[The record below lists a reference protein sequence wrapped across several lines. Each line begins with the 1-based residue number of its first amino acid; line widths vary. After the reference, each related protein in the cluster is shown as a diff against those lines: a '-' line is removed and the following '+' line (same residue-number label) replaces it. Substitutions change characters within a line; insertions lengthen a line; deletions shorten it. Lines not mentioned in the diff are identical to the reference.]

1 MRLLLAG
8 ALCAVALAAPAPA
21 SAGLLPDLSTL
32 PGLDRHTP
40 ASGCPFG
47 FVVLPGDVC
56 PTSLLLPPDEA
67 ERDAAERPRPPGGPV
82 RTKPAPYS
90 AHSMIYACCTP
101 SAQMEKAF
109 AAARAAGAGYI
120 RLDVNLRGIFTVRKG
135 EPRRSD
141 WAGVDQVAVLARA
154 YRLPVLAVLTHV
166 PDHIAKCNADHTN
179 SCPADDLESYGR
191 YAGLIAKRLEG
202 VATYFEIGNEPDGGW
217 AFRGSPAEY
226 ARMLDAA
233 FRHIRASVPSARIVL
248 GGLMYQNTAWVSQM
262 LATPGVSA
270 IRKFSVANV
279 HLRGRAKHMPIFVK
293 RWRRYF
299 ADRGF
304 RGQLWV
310 TEHGYPANR
319 LFQYDPAFRGG
330 EAAQAAY
337 LSRSLPALRKAG
349 ASQVFVRLR
358 ESWPTEF
365 LGEYASEGVISLSQ
379 RAPYSVR
386 RKPAFA
392 KVVALSHRW
401 RKAQSLIALRRKHL
415 RAARR
420 ASKAGKR
427 AKSRRHRRLARR
439 YAKRLKRLGEY

>member
-1 MRLLLAG
+1 MTRRSARG
-8 ALCAVALAAPAPA
+8 RPA
-21 SAGLLPDLSTL
+21 
-32 PGLDRHTP
+32 
-40 ASGCPFG
+40 
-47 FVVLPGDVC
+47 
-56 PTSLLLPPDEA
+56 
-67 ERDAAERPRPPGGPV
+67 GPV

-101 SAQMEKAF
+101 AAQMEQAF

-141 WAGVDQVAVLARA
+141 WDGVDRVAVLARA

-166 PDHIAKCNADHTN
+166 PDHIAKCNADHAN
-179 SCPADDLESYGR
+179 SCPAEDNESYGR

-226 ARMLDAA
+226 AHMLDAA
-233 FRHIRASVPSARIVL
+233 YRHIRASVPGSRIVL

-270 IRKFSVANV
+270 IRKFAVANV

-310 TEHGYPANR
+310 TEHGYPGNR

-349 ASQVFVRLR
+349 ASQVFVTLR
-358 ESWPTEF
+358 DSWPTRVPGRVRLRGRDQPGPARAL
-365 LGEYASEGVISLSQ
+365 LGAAQARLRQDRRPHPPLAQGSVPDRAAPQAPARGTPREQGGQAGKVTPPSQ
-379 RAPYSVR
+379 ARP
-386 RKPAFA
+386 
-392 KVVALSHRW
+392 
-401 RKAQSLIALRRKHL
+401 ALREAPEAPRRVL
-415 RAARR
+415 RRARRPAHAARTAHDSQKCGMCR
-420 ASKAGKR
+420 TG
-427 AKSRRHRRLARR
+427 
-439 YAKRLKRLGEY
+439 